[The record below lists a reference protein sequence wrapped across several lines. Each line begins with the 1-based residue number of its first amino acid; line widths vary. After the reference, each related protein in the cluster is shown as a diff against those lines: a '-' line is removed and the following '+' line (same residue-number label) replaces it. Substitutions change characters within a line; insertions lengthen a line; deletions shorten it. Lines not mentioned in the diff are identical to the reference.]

1 MFADPFI
8 PAMTAPN
15 LLHAAGTDPLPA
27 IAPAFSYQNES
38 ATLLQVM
45 GHTYT
50 HENAGSLSFPNQNLP
65 HKLPMNFDNS
75 LGQSPLQ
82 LTTTYSIRNPH
93 ETPTFSNWNDPRQTQ
108 QMAPTFL
115 NMNGSTFI
123 THNGQP
129 TMQLPSLMP
138 TTFNH
143 QQNALMMHHQNL
155 RLIIPGQADSQG
167 GLIPSLKPTT
177 SLLSSDYMTD
187 QRLESSNPNSNQNGA
202 NNMPSSQRG
211 NQGIRWTLNH
221 ILMLLTNWRSVTTQR
236 GATTC
241 LE

>member
-1 MFADPFI
+1 
-8 PAMTAPN
+8 MTAPN
-15 LLHAAGTDPLPA
+15 LLHAVGTDPLPP
-27 IAPAFSYQNES
+27 IAPALSYQNES

-45 GHTYT
+45 AHTYT
-50 HENAGSLSFPNQNLP
+50 HENAGSPSFPNQNLP
-65 HKLPMNFDNS
+65 PMLPMHFDNFS
-75 LGQSPLQ
+75 SGQSPPQ
-82 LTTTYSIRNPH
+82 LTTTYSIHNPH
-93 ETPTFSNWNDPRQTQ
+93 ELPTFYNRNDPRRTQ

-129 TMQLPSLMP
+129 TMQLPPLMP
-138 TTFNH
+138 TTFDH

-167 GLIPSLKPTT
+167 GVIPSFKPTP

-187 QRLESSNPNSNQNGA
+187 QRLESSNRNFNQSGA

-211 NQGIRWTLNH
+211 QQGFGISLH
-221 ILMLLTNWRSVTTQR
+221 HF
-236 GATTC
+236 
-241 LE
+241 

>member
-1 MFADPFI
+1 
-8 PAMTAPN
+8 MTAPN
-15 LLHAAGTDPLPA
+15 LLHAVGTDPLH
-27 IAPAFSYQNES
+27 APAFSYQNES

-65 HKLPMNFDNS
+65 PMLPMNFDNS
-75 LGQSPLQ
+75 SGQSPPQ
-82 LTTTYSIRNPH
+82 LTTTYSIHNPH
-93 ETPTFSNWNDPRQTQ
+93 ELPTFYNRNDPRRTQ

-129 TMQLPSLMP
+129 TMQLPPLVP

-143 QQNALMMHHQNL
+143 HQNALMMHHQNL
-155 RLIIPGQADSQG
+155 RLIIPGQADSQVG
-167 GLIPSLKPTT
+167 IIPSLKPTP

-187 QRLESSNPNSNQNGA
+187 QRLESSNQNSNQNGA

-211 NQGIRWTLNH
+211 NQGI
-221 ILMLLTNWRSVTTQR
+221 
-236 GATTC
+236 GC
-241 LE
+241 L